1 MVGRASHTNPGV
13 CWSNSGRFRDQS
25 WDAFEGSGAKTSR
38 RRKLAL
44 HLGMTIDA
52 VYAAK
57 SRILRR
63 LREEVLALADD
74 LPNAIPT

>member
-1 MVGRASHTNPGV
+1 
-13 CWSNSGRFRDQS
+13 
-25 WDAFEGSGAKTSR
+25 
-38 RRKLAL
+38 
-44 HLGMTIDA
+44 MTIDA

-74 LPNAIPT
+74 LPNAIPA